1 MANWERLAAQ
11 GSGLYEQQDYQ
22 QAAYRLMM
30 EQVIYAGDRRGRVPY
45 ELITRHLGIF
55 RDLFDK
61 FAMSI
66 THNPHHGYVVC
77 IPRHAFGARMRLE
90 ETRLAL
96 LLRRVYDDRINAAD
110 VVDGEAFVSLEELEQ
125 LYKDL
130 LGRQLP
136 DRGEMRNLVRSLKRN
151 GMAREVDATDEQPF
165 QIAIR
170 PAIADILGQNA
181 LLQLAAYGADPDD
194 TDDDIDDA
202 EGAGDETA

>member
-11 GSGLYEQQDYQ
+11 SNGLYEEQDYQ

-30 EQVIYAGDRRGRVPY
+30 EQVIYAGDRGGRVPY
-45 ELITRHLGIF
+45 ELVTRQLAAF
-55 RDLFDK
+55 RDAFEQ
-61 FAMSI
+61 FGMTI
-66 THNPHHGYVVC
+66 THNPHHGYVVA

-96 LLRRVYDDRINAAD
+96 LLRRVYDDRINAVD
-110 VVDGEAFVSLEELEQ
+110 IVDGEAFVTLEELEQ

-136 DRGEMRNLVRSLKRN
+136 DRGEMRDLVRSLKRN
-151 GMAREVDATDEQPF
+151 GMAREIEAADDQPF

-170 PAIADILGQNA
+170 PAITDILGQTA
-181 LLQLAAYGADPDD
+181 LLQLAAYGVDPEVTEEEAD
-194 TDDDIDDA
+194 
-202 EGAGDETA
+202 DEAA

>member
-11 GSGLYEQQDYQ
+11 SSGLYEEQDYQ

-30 EQVIYAGDRRGRVPY
+30 EQVVYASDRGGRVPY
-45 ELITRHLGIF
+45 ELVTRHLGAF
-55 RDLFDK
+55 RDVFEQ
-61 FAMSI
+61 FGMTI
-66 THNPHHGYVVC
+66 IHNPHHGYVVA

-96 LLRRVYDDRINAAD
+96 LLRRVYDDRINAVD
-110 VVDGEAFVSLEELEQ
+110 IVDGEAFVTMEELEQ

-136 DRGEMRNLVRSLKRN
+136 DRREMRDLVRSLKRN
-151 GMAREVDATDEQPF
+151 GMAREVDAADDQPF

-170 PAIADILGQNA
+170 PAITDILGSTA
-181 LLQLAAYGADPDD
+181 LLQLETYAIDPHATEDEAD
-194 TDDDIDDA
+194 
-202 EGAGDETA
+202 DETA

>member
-11 GSGLYEQQDYQ
+11 SNGLYEEQDYQ

-30 EQVIYAGDRRGRVPY
+30 EQVIYAGDRGGRVPY
-45 ELITRHLGIF
+45 ELVTRHLGPF
-55 RDLFDK
+55 RDVFEQ
-61 FAMSI
+61 FGMSI
-66 THNPHHGYVVC
+66 THNPHHGYVVA

-96 LLRRVYDDRINAAD
+96 LLRRVYDDRINAVD
-110 VVDGEAFVSLEELEQ
+110 IVDGEAFVTLEELEQ

-136 DRGEMRNLVRSLKRN
+136 DRGEMRDLVRSLKRN
-151 GMAREVDATDEQPF
+151 GMAREIEAADDQPF

-170 PAIADILGQNA
+170 PAITDILGQTA
-181 LLQLAAYGADPDD
+181 LLQLAGYGVDSEVVEEEAD
-194 TDDDIDDA
+194 
-202 EGAGDETA
+202 DEAA

>member
-11 GSGLYEQQDYQ
+11 SSGLYEELDYQ

-30 EQVIYAGDRRGRVPY
+30 EQVVYASDRGGRAPY
-45 ELITRHLGIF
+45 ELVTRHLGAF
-55 RDLFDK
+55 RDVFEQ
-61 FAMSI
+61 FGMTI
-66 THNPHHGYVVC
+66 IHNPHHGYVVA

-96 LLRRVYDDRINAAD
+96 LLRRVYDDRINAVD
-110 VVDGEAFVSLEELEQ
+110 IVDGEAFVTMEELEQ

-136 DRGEMRNLVRSLKRN
+136 DRREMRDLVRSLKRN
-151 GMAREVDATDEQPF
+151 GMAREVDAADDQPF

-170 PAIADILGQNA
+170 PAITDILGPTA
-181 LLQLAAYGADPDD
+181 LLQLAAYAVDPHAIEDEAD
-194 TDDDIDDA
+194 
-202 EGAGDETA
+202 DETA

>member
-11 GSGLYEQQDYQ
+11 SNGLYEEQDFQ

-30 EQVIYAGDRRGRVPY
+30 EQVIYAGDRGGRVPY
-45 ELITRHLGIF
+45 ELVTRHLGAF
-55 RDLFDK
+55 RDVFEQ
-61 FAMSI
+61 FGMTI
-66 THNPHHGYVVC
+66 THNPHHGYVVV

-96 LLRRVYDDRINAAD
+96 LLRRVYDDRINAVD
-110 VVDGEAFVSLEELEQ
+110 IVDGEAFVTLEELEQ

-136 DRGEMRNLVRSLKRN
+136 DRGEMRELVRSLKRN
-151 GMAREVDATDEQPF
+151 GMAREIEAEDDQPF

-170 PAIADILGQNA
+170 PAITDILGQTA
-181 LLQLAAYGADPDD
+181 LLQLAAYGVDSEVVAEEAD
-194 TDDDIDDA
+194 
-202 EGAGDETA
+202 DEAA

>member
-11 GSGLYEQQDYQ
+11 SNGLYEEQDYQ

-30 EQVIYAGDRRGRVPY
+30 EQVIYAGDRGGRVPY
-45 ELITRHLGIF
+45 ELVTRHLGAF
-55 RDLFDK
+55 RDVFEQ
-61 FAMSI
+61 FGITI
-66 THNPHHGYVVC
+66 THNPHHGYVVA

-96 LLRRVYDDRINAAD
+96 LLRRVYDDRINAVD
-110 VVDGEAFVSLEELEQ
+110 IVDGEAFVTLEELEQ

-136 DRGEMRNLVRSLKRN
+136 DRGEMRELVRSLKRN
-151 GMAREVDATDEQPF
+151 GMAREIDAADDQPF

-170 PAIADILGQNA
+170 PAITDILGQTA
-181 LLQLAAYGADPDD
+181 LLQLAAYGVDPEVMEEEAD
-194 TDDDIDDA
+194 
-202 EGAGDETA
+202 DEAA

>member
-11 GSGLYEQQDYQ
+11 SNGIYEEQDYQ

-30 EQVIYAGDRRGRVPY
+30 EQVIYASDRGGRVPY
-45 ELITRHLGIF
+45 ELVTRHLGAF
-55 RDLFDK
+55 RDVFEQ
-61 FAMSI
+61 FGMTI
-66 THNPHHGYVVC
+66 THNPHHGYVVA

-96 LLRRVYDDRINAAD
+96 LLRRVYDDRINAVD
-110 VVDGEAFVSLEELEQ
+110 IVDGEAFVTLEELEQ

-136 DRGEMRNLVRSLKRN
+136 DRGEMRELVRSLKRN
-151 GMAREVDATDEQPF
+151 GMAREIEAADDQPF

-170 PAIADILGQNA
+170 PAITDILGQTA
-181 LLQLAAYGADPDD
+181 LLQLAAYGIDPEVVEDEAD
-194 TDDDIDDA
+194 
-202 EGAGDETA
+202 DEAA

>member
-11 GSGLYEQQDYQ
+11 SSGLYEEQDYQ

-30 EQVIYAGDRRGRVPY
+30 EQVIYAGDRGGRVPY
-45 ELITRHLGIF
+45 ELVTRHLGAF
-55 RDLFDK
+55 RDVFEQ
-61 FAMSI
+61 FGMSI
-66 THNPHHGYVVC
+66 THNPHHGYVVA

-96 LLRRVYDDRINAAD
+96 LLRRVYDDRINAVD
-110 VVDGEAFVSLEELEQ
+110 IVDGEAFVTLEELEQ

-136 DRGEMRNLVRSLKRN
+136 DRGEMRDLVRSLKRN
-151 GMAREVDATDEQPF
+151 GMAREIEAADDQPF

-170 PAIADILGQNA
+170 PAITDILGQTA
-181 LLQLAAYGADPDD
+181 LLQLAAYGVDSEVAEDEAD
-194 TDDDIDDA
+194 
-202 EGAGDETA
+202 DEAA

>member
-11 GSGLYEQQDYQ
+11 SNGLYEEQDYQ

-30 EQVIYAGDRRGRVPY
+30 EQVIYAGDRGGRVPY
-45 ELITRHLGIF
+45 ELVTRHLGAF
-55 RDLFDK
+55 RDVFEQ
-61 FAMSI
+61 FGMTI
-66 THNPHHGYVVC
+66 THNPHHGYVVA

-96 LLRRVYDDRINAAD
+96 LLRRVYDDRINAVD
-110 VVDGEAFVSLEELEQ
+110 IVDGEAFVTLEELEQ

-136 DRGEMRNLVRSLKRN
+136 DRGEMRDLVRSLKRN
-151 GMAREVDATDEQPF
+151 GMAREIEAVDDQPF

-170 PAIADILGQNA
+170 PAITDILGHTA
-181 LLQLAAYGADPDD
+181 LLQLAAYGVDPEVVEEEAD
-194 TDDDIDDA
+194 
-202 EGAGDETA
+202 DEAA

>member
-11 GSGLYEQQDYQ
+11 SSGLYEEQDYQ

-30 EQVIYAGDRRGRVPY
+30 EQVIYAGDRGGRVPY
-45 ELITRHLGIF
+45 ELVTRHVGAF
-55 RDLFDK
+55 RDVFEQ
-61 FAMSI
+61 FGMTI
-66 THNPHHGYVVC
+66 THNPHHGYIVA

-96 LLRRVYDDRINAAD
+96 LLRRVYDDRINAID
-110 VVDGEAFVSLEELEQ
+110 IVDGEAFVTLEELEQ

-136 DRGEMRNLVRSLKRN
+136 DRGEMRELVRSLKRN
-151 GMAREVDATDEQPF
+151 GMAREIEAADDQPF

-170 PAIADILGQNA
+170 PAITDILGQTA
-181 LLQLAAYGADPDD
+181 LLQMAAYGADPEVAEEEADD
-194 TDDDIDDA
+194 EA
-202 EGAGDETA
+202 A

>member
-11 GSGLYEQQDYQ
+11 SSGLYEEQDYQ

-30 EQVIYAGDRRGRVPY
+30 EQVIYAGDRGGRVPY
-45 ELITRHLGIF
+45 ELVTRHVGAF
-55 RDLFDK
+55 RDVFEQ
-61 FAMSI
+61 FGMTI
-66 THNPHHGYVVC
+66 THNPHHGYIVA

-96 LLRRVYDDRINAAD
+96 LLRRVYDDRINAID
-110 VVDGEAFVSLEELEQ
+110 IVDGEAFVTLEELEQ

-136 DRGEMRNLVRSLKRN
+136 DRGEMRELVRSLKRN
-151 GMAREVDATDEQPF
+151 GMAREIEAADDQPF

-170 PAIADILGQNA
+170 PAITDILGQTA
-181 LLQLAAYGADPDD
+181 LLQLAAYGADPEVAEEEADD
-194 TDDDIDDA
+194 EA
-202 EGAGDETA
+202 A

>member
-11 GSGLYEQQDYQ
+11 SNGLYEEQDYQ

-30 EQVIYAGDRRGRVPY
+30 EQVIYASDRGGRVPY
-45 ELITRHLGIF
+45 ELVTNHLGAF
-55 RDLFDK
+55 RDLFEH
-61 FAMSI
+61 FGTAI
-66 THNPHHGYVVC
+66 THNPHHGYVVA

-96 LLRRVYDDRINAAD
+96 LLRRVYDDRINAVD
-110 VVDGEAFVSLEELEQ
+110 IVDGEAFVTLEELEH

-136 DRGEMRNLVRSLKRN
+136 DRGEVRALVRSLKRN
-151 GMAREVDATDEQPF
+151 GMAREIEAVDEQPF

-170 PAIADILGQNA
+170 PAITDILGQTA
-181 LLQLAAYGADPDD
+181 LLQLAAYGVG
-194 TDDDIDDA
+194 
-202 EGAGDETA
+202 EGVEEESDDETA